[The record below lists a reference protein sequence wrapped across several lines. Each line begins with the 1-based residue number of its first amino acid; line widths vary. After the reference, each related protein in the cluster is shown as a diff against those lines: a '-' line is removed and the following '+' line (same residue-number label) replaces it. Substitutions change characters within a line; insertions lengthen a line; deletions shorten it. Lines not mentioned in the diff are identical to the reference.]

1 MLGLQHHVCRLK
13 QALYGL
19 KQAARAWFERFSTC
33 VLNMGFEQSDRD
45 LALFTMHTREGSV
58 FLLLYVDDMI
68 ITSSNKY
75 GIHYLK
81 HFLQQ
86 QFEVKDLGFLHYF
99 LGIEMAYS
107 PEGYLPSQKKYCN
120 EVIQRTSIS
129 DTKSFTTPIE
139 PDLKM
144 RTDDEVPLSDL
155 TRYRQVA
162 GSLFYLTIT
171 RPNNAYAVHVVS
183 QFVAC
188 PTLVH
193 WFTVLCILCY
203 L

>member
-1 MLGLQHHVCRLK
+1 
-13 QALYGL
+13 
-19 KQAARAWFERFSTC
+19 
-33 VLNMGFEQSDRD
+33 
-45 LALFTMHTREGSV
+45 
-58 FLLLYVDDMI
+58 MI

-75 GIHYLK
+75 GIRYLK

-86 QFEVKDLGFLHYF
+86 QFEMKDLGFLRYF

-107 PEGYLPSQKKYCN
+107 PKGYLPSQKKYCN
-120 EVIQRTSIS
+120 DVIQRTSIL
-129 DTKSFTTPIE
+129 DTKSIITPIE

-144 RTDDEVPLSDL
+144 RTDDGVPLSNL
-155 TRYRQVA
+155 TRYRQVV

-171 RPNNAYAVHVVS
+171 RPDNAYAAHVVS

-188 PTLVH
+188 RTSVH
-193 WFTVLCILCY
+193 WFVVLRILRY